1 MTLCFALGQGIAG
14 PGTPYPS
21 PRSST
26 YLPLGEFIGG
36 SDFLKQ

>member
-14 PGTPYPS
+14 PGTPS
-21 PRSST
+21 PIT
-26 YLPLGEFIGG
+26 TLKYLPLGEFIGG